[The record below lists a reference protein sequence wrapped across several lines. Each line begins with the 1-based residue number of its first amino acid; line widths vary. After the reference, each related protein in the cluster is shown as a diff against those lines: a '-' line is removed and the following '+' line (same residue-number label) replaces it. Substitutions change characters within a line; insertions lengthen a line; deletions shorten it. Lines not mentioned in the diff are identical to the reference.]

1 MFFYSN
7 VLEKFEFANKVKVLV
22 TQSSLTLCDP
32 MDCSPSRS
40 SAHGILQARILE
52 WVAKFSKD
60 LLIRNTYLCLK
71 YGIWHSLFRSV
82 VPIKTE

>member
-1 MFFYSN
+1 MNRFLKKSEEHLKAN
-7 VLEKFEFANKVKVLV
+7 EKARKYQAKIQQKVGVYRNSFKAQNHF
-22 TQSSLTLCDP
+22 TP
-32 MDCSPSRS
+32 R
-40 SAHGILQARILE
+40 
-52 WVAKFSKD
+52 D